1 MFDWLETVEA
11 MPVGQFSGV
20 TAVLRVGVAD
30 EQASAQR
37 AAIPDAILGSIG
49 ATDWVKGAKSA
60 DMPSGPNCCG
70 WVVEGVGGQG

>member
-1 MFDWLETVEA
+1 MVDWLETVEA

-20 TAVLRVGVAD
+20 TAVLRVGVVD

-49 ATDWVKGAKSA
+49 T
-60 DMPSGPNCCG
+60 
-70 WVVEGVGGQG
+70 QGEKVMRCHRC